1 MSPKLLLCP
10 LFFLPSLITLW
21 LLLAAVAV
29 AGRPSKELCIDLEL
43 NRLLDL
49 RGEEGGLEGTTSLV
63 VGGGGRGLLRLL
75 ALLGGLTE
83 GGAAAV
89 AVAVVVLVGAGLD
102 RLREEESLLRVPT
115 RPPLLLLLLFLT
127 PPAPLLKLFS
137 FMAGLHHLLRASL
150 TSTARGSINNNN
162 LHYAQSQ

>member
-1 MSPKLLLCP
+1 M
-10 LFFLPSLITLW
+10 
-21 LLLAAVAV
+21 
-29 AGRPSKELCIDLEL
+29 EL

-83 GGAAAV
+83 GEAAV
-89 AVAVVVLVGAGLD
+89 AVAVVELVGAGLD

-162 LHYAQSQ
+162 N